1 MWLPKPVY
9 KALPVT
15 YALVGVLFIMGA
27 FYLDLQYPM
36 SPVYLALGAVSIAA
50 SITVSYWRATYP
62 SGRLKS
68 KSTNSRS
75 AESDTEATL

>member
-1 MWLPKPVY
+1 MWIPKPVY

-27 FYLDLQYPM
+27 VYLDLRDPM

-50 SITVSYWRATYP
+50 SITISYWRVTYP
-62 SGRLKS
+62 GGRLKAEPD
-68 KSTNSRS
+68 KSQSEDS
-75 AESDTEATL
+75 

>member
-1 MWLPKPVY
+1 MWLPKPIY
-9 KALPVT
+9 KALPVM

-27 FYLDLQYPM
+27 IYLDLRDPM

-62 SGRLKS
+62 GGRLKTQS
-68 KSTNSRS
+68 GQSPPEDS
-75 AESDTEATL
+75 

>member
-9 KALPVT
+9 NALPVT

-27 FYLDLQYPM
+27 LYLDLRDPM

-50 SITVSYWRATYP
+50 SITVSYWRVTYP
-62 SGRLKS
+62 GGRLKA
-68 KSTNSRS
+68 NSDQS
-75 AESDTEATL
+75 QSENPDN

>member
-27 FYLDLQYPM
+27 VYLDLQDPM
-36 SPVYLALGAVSIAA
+36 SPIYLGLGAVSIAA

-62 SGRLKS
+62 GGRLKA
-68 KSTNSRS
+68 KSDRS
-75 AESDTEATL
+75 QSADTDN

>member
-27 FYLDLQYPM
+27 VYLDLRDPM

-62 SGRLKS
+62 GGRLKVKRDQS
-68 KSTNSRS
+68 QSDQSQS
-75 AESDTEATL
+75 ADS